1 MRRPPDF
8 GAQNL
13 PLPRATKEAFAS
25 PSLEFFLSFSGVKEQ
40 KLKKLLSNLVEKI
53 CMVLVV
59 ALAVVV
65 FLQVFNRFVLKA
77 PLAWSEDLAM
87 LLFQWVA
94 FLGAAVGVKRMRHF
108 GIELVVK
115 KLSAK
120 ARNMVEILTPWIMGL
135 VALTMI
141 TEGYKLVLFNKN
153 RIYASMDLSYIWAY
167 SAIPVSGALILI
179 FLVQQE
185 IGRLRGPKEER
196 G

>member
-1 MRRPPDF
+1 
-8 GAQNL
+8 
-13 PLPRATKEAFAS
+13 
-25 PSLEFFLSFSGVKEQ
+25 
-40 KLKKLLSNLVEKI
+40 LKKLLADPVEKI

-120 ARNMVEILTPWIMGL
+120 ARHGVEILIPWIMGL

-167 SAIPVSGALILI
+167 SAIPVSGVLIII

-185 IGRLRGPKEER
+185 LQRLRSGREER

>member
-1 MRRPPDF
+1 MKRV
-8 GAQNL
+8 
-13 PLPRATKEAFAS
+13 
-25 PSLEFFLSFSGVKEQ
+25 LE
-40 KLKKLLSNLVEKI
+40 NLVESV

-94 FLGAAVGVKRMRHF
+94 FLGAAVGIKRMRHF

-115 KLSAK
+115 KMSPK
-120 ARNMVEILTPWIMGL
+120 ARHAIEILVPFIVGI
-135 VALTMI
+135 VAVTMI
-141 TEGYKLVLFNKN
+141 TEGYKLIQFNTN
-153 RIYASMDLSYIWAY
+153 RIYSSMDLSYVWAY
-167 SAIPVSGALILI
+167 LPIPVSGALIII
-179 FLVQQE
+179 FLIQQE
-185 IGRLRGPKEER
+185 IRRLKGIQEER

>member
-1 MRRPPDF
+1 LKRF
-8 GAQNL
+8 WENL
-13 PLPRATKEAFAS
+13 IER
-25 PSLEFFLSFSGVKEQ
+25 
-40 KLKKLLSNLVEKI
+40 I
-53 CMVLVV
+53 CMVLVL

-115 KLSAK
+115 RLPEK
-120 ARNMVEILTPWIMGL
+120 ARHWIEILTPFIVGI
-135 VALTMI
+135 VAVTMI
-141 TEGYKLVLFNKN
+141 TEGYKLIQFNIN
-153 RIYASMDLSYIWAY
+153 RIYSSMDLSYIWAY
-167 SAIPVSGALILI
+167 LPIPLGGVLIII
-179 FLVQQE
+179 FLIQQE
-185 IGRLRGPKEER
+185 ARRLKGPKEGR